1 MRAAGQFAGNPFQIA
16 AQLFELDAWSVVIGL
31 GACLHY
37 PSRQGFEPRRWRVGE
52 PASAPDAFAE
62 LARLVGA
69 PRVDDPTLK
78 FSHTENARPWV
89 RRSF

>member
-1 MRAAGQFAGNPFQIA
+1 MRAARCHSAGNPFQIA
-16 AQLFELDAWSVVIGL
+16 AQLFELNAWTVVIGL

-37 PSRQGFEPRRWRVGE
+37 HVKRATLRVGE

-69 PRVDDPTLK
+69 PRVNDPTLK
-78 FSHTENARPWV
+78 FSDAKNARPWV
-89 RRSF
+89 RRGF